1 MRALTPQ
8 TCGGLLRA
16 ELAAE
21 TGICKPA
28 NPIMP
33 GIDEFAVRHRHSLG
47 ASLIDVQTRRSMPG
61 LSA

>member
-1 MRALTPQ
+1 MRALMPQ
-8 TCGGLLRA
+8 TRGGLLGA

-21 TGICKPA
+21 TGICKQV
-28 NPIMP
+28 NPIVP
-33 GIDEFAVRHRHSLG
+33 GIDEFGVRHRHSLG

>member
-1 MRALTPQ
+1 
-8 TCGGLLRA
+8 
-16 ELAAE
+16 
-21 TGICKPA
+21 
-28 NPIMP
+28 MP